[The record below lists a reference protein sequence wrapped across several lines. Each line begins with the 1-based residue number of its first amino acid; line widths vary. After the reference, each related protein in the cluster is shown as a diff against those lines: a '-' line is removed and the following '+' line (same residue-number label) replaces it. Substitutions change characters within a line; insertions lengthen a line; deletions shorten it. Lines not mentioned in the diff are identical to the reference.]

1 MKRYA
6 ILYVSGSTRGERG
19 LGGVSRS
26 TRREGR
32 IPGRTKTQGGVG
44 ERGFRGGAGAGGI
57 RTEEQ
62 GSQGLYQEAEN
73 QGGEMSAAMILVRWP
88 QHRIV
93 GLVFQY
99 GDGACGLS

>member
-1 MKRYA
+1 MFQGALEGKGGWAGYLEA
-6 ILYVSGSTRGERG
+6 
-19 LGGVSRS
+19 LGGKG
-26 TRREGR
+26 E